1 MQVSSL
7 DVEGGARAVPPE
19 EPHRPADERGGG
31 TRAEAVQVVRV
42 QIVADP
48 DAARRRR
55 ASAAAHD
62 GVADLLLRQPVQDL
76 VRVRVPD
83 TAGWRNPVDS
93 VMIW

>member
-1 MQVSSL
+1 MRFL
-7 DVEGGARAVPPE
+7 RRNLIARPMSVA
-19 EPHRPADERGGG
+19 AA
-31 TRAEAVQVVRV
+31 RAEAVQVVRV

-48 DAARRRR
+48 DAAHRRR

-62 GVADLLLRQPVQDL
+62 GVADLLLRLPVQDL

>member
-31 TRAEAVQVVRV
+31 ARAEAVQVVRV

-55 ASAAAHD
+55 P
-62 GVADLLLRQPVQDL
+62 LM
-76 VRVRVPD
+76 
-83 TAGWRNPVDS
+83 TAMQTFCS
-93 VMIW
+93 VYPCNRWFGSVFQLPQAGGNR